1 MFTSI
6 LNFDPITGQVQAMTN
21 EQMLACVGTAVGL
34 GLLVAIAYWLGG
46 RVSKPL
52 AVSLIV
58 LPVIVQTVIMMVNG
72 NVGAGVAVMGAF
84 SLVRFRSVPGS
95 AREISFIFLAMAVGL
110 ATAMGFLGFAALI
123 TVVVGAVLVAFSKLP
138 SGFGQTNEKLLRVVM
153 PEDLDYSGVFDDIF
167 RDYTKSCVVE
177 KVKTTNLGSMFEVS
191 YIIVLKDPKQEK
203 AMIDAIRCRNGNLTI
218 ICSRYTAPNDQL

>member
-1 MFTSI
+1 
-6 LNFDPITGQVQAMTN
+6 MTN

-123 TVVVGAVLVAFSKLP
+123 TVVVGALLVAFSKLP